1 MVAGRF
7 LTPLKDLGRVM
18 GTVAKHPP
26 ARLSALEKVE
36 RVSIRNEAM
45 VPRGSARFVATG
57 GRLFGSYNRAK
68 GRALT

>member
-1 MVAGRF
+1 

-18 GTVAKHPP
+18 RTVTKHSPAK
-26 ARLSALEKVE
+26 LSVLGEVE
-36 RVSIRNEAM
+36 GVLIRNEAM